1 MWRDDPGLHRAV
13 VTSPVLD
20 ATRNLTEEDAFGVVI
35 TVITGPDAGAKAVLD
50 AGAAVVAGSIPDRLE
65 AQVES
70 DASQLMARE
79 TSTTLAYGEDE
90 VFFEVIAPRPRLFVF
105 GAVHIAQEL
114 IQHAGLLGFHT
125 VVADPRPAF
134 VTEERFP
141 DADERRVGWPGEVVT
156 GQDLDS
162 RTFVVVL
169 THDRRFED
177 PLWPLVLPTDVRYIG
192 AMGSSKTSAA
202 RRQRLLEAGFTE
214 DQVDRIHGPIGL
226 DIGSRAAGEV
236 AVAIL
241 AEMIS
246 ARYLHHEEPV
256 LQGLP
261 VRL

>member
-1 MWRDDPGLHRAV
+1 V
-13 VTSPVLD
+13 VTSPFLD
-20 ATRNLTEEDAFGVVI
+20 ATRNLIEKDAFGVVV
-35 TVITGPDAGAKAVLD
+35 TVIAGPDAGAKAVLD
-50 AGAAVVAGSIPDRLE
+50 SEGSLIAGSLPDKVE
-65 AQVES
+65 AAARA
-70 DASQLMARE
+70 DAGELMARE

-90 VFFEVIAPRPRLFVF
+90 LFFEVIAPRPRLFVF

-114 IQHAGLLGFHT
+114 VQHAGLLGFHT

-141 DADERRVGWPGEVVT
+141 EADELRVGWPDDVIGGGE
-156 GQDLDS
+156 LDS

-202 RRQRLLEAGFTE
+202 RRNRLLEAGFGE
-214 DQVDRIHGPIGL
+214 QQVDRIHGPIGL

-236 AVAIL
+236 AIAIL
-241 AEMIS
+241 GEMIS
-246 ARYLHHEEPV
+246 VRYMHDQEPA

-261 VRL
+261 VRI

>member
-1 MWRDDPGLHRAV
+1 V
-13 VTSPVLD
+13 VTSPVLE
-20 ATRNLTEEDAFGVVI
+20 ATRALIDEDAFGMVV
-35 TVITGPDAGAKAVLD
+35 TVIAGSEAGAKAVLD
-50 AGAAVVAGSIPDRLE
+50 HSGDMIAGSLPERLT
-65 AQVES
+65 ASARV
-70 DASQLMARE
+70 DALALMPRE

-90 VFFEVIAPRPRLFVF
+90 LFFEVISPRPRLFVF

-114 IQHAGLLGFHT
+114 VQHAGLLGFHT

-134 VTEERFP
+134 VTKERFP
-141 DADERRVGWPGEVVT
+141 GADELRVGWPDAVVDASAFDT
-156 GQDLDS
+156 

-177 PLWPLVLPTDVRYIG
+177 PLWPILLPTDVRYIG

-202 RRQRLLEAGFTE
+202 RRKRLLDSGFTV

-236 AVAIL
+236 AIAIL
-241 AEMIS
+241 GEMIS
-246 ARYLHHEEPV
+246 ARYLHDRELE
-256 LQGLP
+256 LQGRP

>member
-1 MWRDDPGLHRAV
+1 M
-13 VTSPVLD
+13 VTSQVLD
-20 ATRNLTEEDAFGVVI
+20 ATRKLIHEDVFGVVA
-35 TVITGPDAGAKAVLD
+35 TVIAGPHAGKKAALD
-50 AGAAVVAGSIPDRLE
+50 AEGAVIAGTLPNRIE
-65 AQVES
+65 ATVRS
-70 DASQLMARE
+70 DAAQLMARE
-79 TSTTLAYGEDE
+79 TSTTLAYDDDE

-114 IQHAGLLGFHT
+114 VQHAGLLGFHT

-134 VTEERFP
+134 VTADRFP
-141 DADERRVGWPGEVVT
+141 DADELRIGWPGEVVEAEEC
-156 GQDLDS
+156 DS
-162 RTFVVVL
+162 RTFIVVL

-177 PLWPLVLPTDVRYIG
+177 PLWPLVLPTAVRYIG

-202 RRQRLLEAGFTE
+202 RKERLLGAGFTR

-241 AEMIS
+241 GEMIS
-246 ARYLHHEEPV
+246 VRYLHDQEPM
-256 LQGLP
+256 LQGRP